1 MMRDVWG
8 GGGGWF
14 KESLGRKIQNS
25 ILVLVGWIGF
35 QNLFLSI
42 SVADPQIFSLLYKVN

>member
-14 KESLGRKIQNS
+14 KESVGRKIQNS
-25 ILVLVGWIGF
+25 ILVLAR
-35 QNLFLSI
+35 LDRASKSI
-42 SVADPQIFSLLYKVN
+42 PFHQCCGSANFFFIVQG